1 LPGWFT
7 ALDRDGDGQVGL
19 YEWPK
24 DRPLEEFFRM
34 DRNGDGFITIEEAM
48 RYFKIKEPKP
58 SAAAQPTLAQPTPA
72 QPTPAQPTPAA
83 AAR

>member
-1 LPGWFT
+1 LPDWFT
-7 ALDRDGDGQVGL
+7 KLDRDGDGQVGL

-24 DRPLEEFFRM
+24 DRPLQQFLDM

-48 RYFKIKEPKP
+48 RFFKIKEPK
-58 SAAAQPTLAQPTPA
+58 SATPA
-72 QPTPAQPTPAA
+72 QPIPAQPAPAPPTPTA